1 MNEPHSI
8 RIRNS
13 MTEVASA
20 LDDAANWI
28 EPLQVSAKAQ
38 YFLSLAIEEL
48 ATNWIKYGC
57 RDTVAHSMTFDL
69 GVRDGR
75 LTLIATDDGFPFN
88 PMDAPAPST
97 GLPLEERDPGGLG
110 ILLLRKMADEMSYE
124 HLDGLNILT
133 LEKALH

>member
-1 MNEPHSI
+1 MNESHSI
-8 RIRNS
+8 RIGNS
-13 MTEVASA
+13 MAEVASA
-20 LDDAANWI
+20 LDEAVNWI

-57 RDTVAHSMTFDL
+57 RDSGAHVMTFDL
-69 GVRDGR
+69 VVRDGR
-75 LTLIATDDGFPFN
+75 LTVTAQDDGLPFN
-88 PMDAPAPST
+88 PMNAPAPST
-97 GLPLEERDPGGLG
+97 SLPLEKRDPGGLG

-124 HLDGLNILT
+124 HREGMNILT

>member
-1 MNEPHSI
+1 MNESHSI
-8 RIRNS
+8 RIGNS
-13 MTEVASA
+13 MAEVASA
-20 LDDAANWI
+20 LDEAANWI
-28 EPLQVSAKAQ
+28 EPHQVSAKAQ

-57 RDTVAHSMTFDL
+57 SDSGAHAMTFNL

-75 LTLIATDDGFPFN
+75 LTVTATDDGLPFN
-88 PMDAPAPST
+88 PMDARATST
-97 GLPLEERDPGGLG
+97 SVPLEERDPGGLG

-124 HLDGLNILT
+124 HREGMNILT